1 MAKVEKLENSQ
12 VKFAFSINAEEFET
26 AIEKAYKKNVGK
38 MKVQGFRPGK
48 APRAILEK
56 MYGVEVFYDDAINIA
71 LPDAYDKAVEKA
83 KISPVDRPEIDIKD
97 LSREKGVE
105 FTATVTVKPEF
116 TLGTYMG
123 VSATKPAADVAIDE
137 VNDELD
143 GLRQRG
149 ARQVTVDDRAVADGD
164 VANIDFEGFV
174 DDVAFEGGKGE
185 GFDLKIGSGQF
196 IPGFEEQLIGKNTGD
211 ECDVNVSF
219 PDEYHA
225 EALAGKPAVF
235 KCKINSITAT
245 ELPEVDDEF
254 AKDVSEFDTLDAL
267 KEDITKKIIER
278 KENSAKAELENN
290 ILETIS
296 KGTEIDIPPVMIE
309 TQLSNLM
316 RDFEMRMQYQG
327 MNLEMYAQYTG
338 TTVEELREK
347 FTEQAAANVKTSL
360 IIEAVA
366 KAEGIKAGKK
376 EINDEYKKFAEL
388 YKMPIDELKTR
399 IPEEDITTNIINSKT
414 VDFLVENAKVKQGK

>member
-1 MAKVEKLENSQ
+1 MAKIEKLENSQ
-12 VKFAFSINAEEFET
+12 VKFEFSINAEEFEA

-71 LPDAYDKAVEKA
+71 LPDAYDKAVAKV

-97 LSREKGVE
+97 LSREKGVD

-116 TLGTYMG
+116 ELGTYMG
-123 VSATKPAADVAIDE
+123 VSATRPSVDVAIDE
-137 VNDELD
+137 VNAELD
-143 GLRQRG
+143 SFRQRG
-149 ARQVTVDDRAVADGD
+149 ARQVTVDDRAVVEGD

-196 IPGFEEQLIGKNTGD
+196 IPGFEEQLIGKNIGD

-235 KCKINSITAT
+235 KCRINSCQNH
-245 ELPEVDDEF
+245 F
-254 AKDVSEFDTLDAL
+254 RNF
-267 KEDITKKIIER
+267 
-278 KENSAKAELENN
+278 
-290 ILETIS
+290 
-296 KGTEIDIPPVMIE
+296 PPS
-309 TQLSNLM
+309 T
-316 RDFEMRMQYQG
+316 
-327 MNLEMYAQYTG
+327 
-338 TTVEELREK
+338 REGH
-347 FTEQAAANVKTSL
+347 FV
-360 IIEAVA
+360 
-366 KAEGIKAGKK
+366 
-376 EINDEYKKFAEL
+376 
-388 YKMPIDELKTR
+388 
-399 IPEEDITTNIINSKT
+399 
-414 VDFLVENAKVKQGK
+414 